1 MNCNECVYSE
11 ECKKPNADKP
21 ACLMLARYNRVYRGA
36 KIPKLYQNRTID
48 DISLDDVGGNKA
60 EMIQKYSTITVR
72 AVGMGKSLYFYSE
85 PTEGNPLGTGTG
97 KTTIACALMNNY
109 IRDYVWETVKDGQS
123 IDKLPAYFLNCST
136 LQNSYN
142 KMFRVDSAS
151 TEYYSMK
158 QYAMDCNLLILDDI
172 AIRGCSEG
180 FMCELY
186 DIIEHRVSNN
196 KTTFY
201 TSNVD
206 LDQLSVL
213 LDQRIASRICGSPE
227 TCALVLVYGED
238 HRVRG

>member
-1 MNCNECVYSE
+1 MNCNECVYRE
-11 ECKKPNADKP
+11 VCKQPNKDKL

-48 DISLDDVGGNKA
+48 DISLDDIGGNKA

-97 KTTIACALMNNY
+97 KTTIACALMNSY
-109 IRDYVWETVKDGQS
+109 IRDYVWETVKNGQS

-136 LQNSYN
+136 LQNGYN

-151 TEYYSMK
+151 AEYYSMK

-227 TCALVLVYGED
+227 TCALVLVYGDD